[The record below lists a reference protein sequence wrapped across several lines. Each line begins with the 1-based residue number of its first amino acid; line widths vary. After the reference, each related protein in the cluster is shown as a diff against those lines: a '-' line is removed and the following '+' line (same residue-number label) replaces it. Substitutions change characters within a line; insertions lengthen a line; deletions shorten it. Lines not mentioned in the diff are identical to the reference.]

1 MAGPI
6 DFAGLID
13 DESAQCEK
21 DILAIFEHALNSSGD
36 LTTTADRIIDGLREL
51 FRTSDSEYEADRMLW
66 ILWMNLLA
74 LVMMAPIDHPW
85 QRVFID
91 VVEGLRRRG
100 GPVTEAENVSIWPS
114 TRQFTLNLT
123 QIRGPQLLW
132 EDLPN
137 LRMYVFDKF
146 AGKYD
151 RVARSP
157 TVLLCHLKTPRTWK
171 IANSKALKLGRAST
185 GSCVGF

>member
-1 MAGPI
+1 MAAPI
-6 DFAGLID
+6 DFASLID

-36 LTTTADRIIDGLREL
+36 LKTTADRIIRDLREL
-51 FRTSDSEYEADRMLW
+51 FRISDSEYEASGMLW

-114 TRQFTLNLT
+114 TRQFTLNVT

-146 AGKYD
+146 AGKQYPSTISGKGAD
-151 RVARSP
+151 ISRP
-157 TVLLCHLKTPRTWK
+157 
-171 IANSKALKLGRAST
+171 LGPGRLQSRKH
-185 GSCVGF
+185 

>member
-1 MAGPI
+1 MAAPV
-6 DFAGLID
+6 DFASLID

-100 GPVTEAENVSIWPS
+100 GQVTEAENVSIWPS
-114 TRQFTLNLT
+114 TRQFTLSLR

-132 EDLPN
+132 EDVPN

-146 AGKYD
+146 FGKQYPSTISGKGAD
-151 RVARSP
+151 IS
-157 TVLLCHLKTPRTWK
+157 KTPQRLRTVVPTKFW
-171 IANSKALKLGRAST
+171 LGRAST
-185 GSCVGF
+185 HLLRSF